1 MTTKGRNKMKFRFQN
16 IRNIFKDK
24 RLAAAFSA
32 VKFDMDNLEENQ
44 TALKM
49 STNDWIVF
57 LDEEN
62 RYLKTRIKDL
72 ERKVDSMQYRPTKRS
87 EEHELAVLRTI

>member
-1 MTTKGRNKMKFRFQN
+1 MKFRFQN

-24 RLAAAFSA
+24 RLATAFAA
-32 VKFDMDNLEENQ
+32 VKFDMDVINENHDS
-44 TALKM
+44 LKM

-62 RYLKTRIKDL
+62 RHLKMRLKDL
-72 ERKVDSMQYRPTKRS
+72 ERKVDSMQSKRPKKS
-87 EEHELAVLRTI
+87 EEQELTVLRTL